1 MPTVLTHPAIPL
13 ALGLGLG
20 KDLIPKPLLVAGVVA
35 SVLPDLDVVAF
46 RFGINYASGFG
57 HRGFSHSVFFAVVI
71 ALVGACAFRFYHTG
85 FTRAFGFLFIC
96 MVSHGILDSF
106 TNGGSGIAFLWPWST
121 ARFYAPVQVIE
132 VSPLSLSRFFSARG
146 ATVLFSELRW
156 VWTPCIVAGLSLAA
170 VRRLLSL
177 SSIRLFAEK

>member
-1 MPTVLTHPAIPL
+1 MPTILTHPAIPL
-13 ALGLGLG
+13 ALCLGLG
-20 KDLIPKPLLVAGVVA
+20 KDVIPKPLLAAGVAV

-57 HRGFSHSVFFAVVI
+57 HRGFSHSLCFAALI
-71 ALVGACAFRFYHTG
+71 ALIGAFAFRYYHTG
-85 FTRAFGFLFIC
+85 FTRVFGFLFLS

-106 TNGGSGIAFLWPWST
+106 TNGGSGIALLWPWST

-132 VSPLSLSRFFSARG
+132 VSPLSFSRLLSSRG

-156 VWTPCIVAGLSLAA
+156 VWTPCIAVGLSLAA
-170 VRRLLSL
+170 VRRIFCA
-177 SSIRLFAEK
+177 SSIRLRFR